1 MRADPEEYVIPDSQ
15 RDRFPFIELLL
26 AVAVIAGLVFFW
38 FWSDEK
44 KPVEA
49 VVEVPPIAVPADQ
62 TNLPPTPDIPQRP
75 ETAAVVVPDPAA
87 LVSDDG
93 TMIEQTK
100 PVDVTTLSPADG
112 DELLRRE
119 LAEAGADANLNKLV
133 SKEQPL
139 EVSAALIDGLGRGLI
154 LRKLL
159 PAGPSGEAFSVVR
172 ENDVVSMSSA
182 SYERYDSYTD
192 SITSLD
198 SSQLVDA
205 FHTLRPLYERAY
217 EHLGLDPGDFDN
229 ALIRALDLVLA
240 TPEIDEPIL
249 LKPKSVVYIYADP
262 ALESLPAVQ
271 KQLLRA
277 GPDNIR
283 RLKQQARTLR
293 DGLLAQ

>member
-217 EHLGLDPGDFDN
+217 EQLGLDPGDFDN
-229 ALIRALDLVLA
+229 A
-240 TPEIDEPIL
+240 
-249 LKPKSVVYIYADP
+249 DP
-262 ALESLPAVQ
+262 CTGSG
-271 KQLLRA
+271 A
-277 GPDNIR
+277 GYPGDR
-283 RLKQQARTLR
+283 
-293 DGLLAQ
+293 

>member
-1 MRADPEEYVIPDSQ
+1 MRADPEEYVSPDSQ

-49 VVEVPPIAVPADQ
+49 VVEIPPIAVPAGQ
-62 TNLPPTPDIPQRP
+62 TTLPPTPDIPQRQEP
-75 ETAAVVVPDPAA
+75 ATVVVPDDAA
-87 LVSDDG
+87 AVPDDG
-93 TMIEQTK
+93 TMVEQIE
-100 PVDVTTLSPADG
+100 PADVAPLSPADG
-112 DELLRRE
+112 DELLRRQ
-119 LAEAGADANLNKLV
+119 LVAAGADANLNQLV
-133 SKEQPL
+133 SKEHPL

-159 PAGPSGEAFSVVR
+159 PAGPSGQAFSVVR
-172 ENDVVSMSSA
+172 ENDVISMSSA
-182 SYERYDSYTD
+182 SYERYDSYID
-192 SITSLD
+192 SMTSLD
-198 SSQLVDA
+198 TNLMVET
-205 FHTLRPLYERAY
+205 FHALRPLYERAY
-217 EHLGLDPGDFDN
+217 EQLGLDPGDFDN
-229 ALIRALDLVLA
+229 ALIRTLDLVLA
-240 TPEIDEPIL
+240 TPEIDEPIM

-271 KQLLRA
+271 KQLLRT